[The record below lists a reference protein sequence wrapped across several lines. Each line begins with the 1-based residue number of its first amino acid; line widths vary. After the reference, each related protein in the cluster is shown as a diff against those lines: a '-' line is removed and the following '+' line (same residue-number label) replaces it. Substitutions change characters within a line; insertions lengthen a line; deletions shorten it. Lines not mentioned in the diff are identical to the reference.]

1 MFEALTQLIERGGY
15 WGVLALTFIETI
27 FPPIPS
33 ELFMPMAGYV
43 AARGDMT
50 LPGVIAAGTLGS
62 LAGAWFWYALGRAIG
77 LDRARQLAARH
88 GRWLTLHPRDIDR
101 GAAWFERHGAPV
113 VLFGRM
119 VPAIRSVI
127 SVPAGI
133 AHMPVRRFLLY
144 SGIGSFVWTTLLMT
158 AGYRLGEDF
167 DKVAVWAGPV
177 SNGVV
182 TLLIAGYLW
191 RLVTFKAD

>member
-1 MFEALTQLIERGGY
+1 VFEALTQLIERGGY
-15 WGVLALTFIETI
+15 WGILALTFIETI

-43 AARGDMT
+43 AARGPLT

-119 VPAIRSVI
+119 VPAIRSVV

-144 SGIGSFVWTTLLMT
+144 SGIGSLVWTTILMT

-167 DKVAVWAGPV
+167 GKVASWAGPV
-177 SNGVV
+177 SNLVV
-182 TLLIAGYLW
+182 AVLVGGYLW
-191 RLVTFKAD
+191 RLVTFKAE

>member
-1 MFEALTQLIERGGY
+1 MFETLTRLIESGGY

-43 AARGDMT
+43 AARGPMT
-50 LPGVIAAGTLGS
+50 LAGVIAAGTLGS

-88 GRWLTLHPRDIDR
+88 GRWLTLHPRDIDK
-101 GAAWFERHGAPV
+101 GAAWFEAHGGPV

-119 VPAIRSVI
+119 VPAIRSVV

-144 SGIGSFVWTTLLMT
+144 SGIGSFLWTTLLMT

-182 TLLIAGYLW
+182 TLLIVGYLW